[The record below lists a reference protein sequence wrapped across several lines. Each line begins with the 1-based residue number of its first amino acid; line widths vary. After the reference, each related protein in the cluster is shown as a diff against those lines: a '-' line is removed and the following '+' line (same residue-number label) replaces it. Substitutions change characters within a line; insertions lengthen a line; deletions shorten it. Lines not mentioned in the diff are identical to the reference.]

1 MKSTEPTDS
10 AARYAAG
17 GPSPR
22 AEPAPAPSAT
32 PALAPRARIDDWL
45 APLRT
50 VATSRLDSELGARLN
65 QIARCCHCLCVLSDS
80 GATGLEAAPTH
91 LHGTMPREL
100 QALYRNLIGEHDPL
114 ALRARQEWRPLVA
127 PLAEHAAW
135 ARTQLRNAQTVAA
148 WLDRNAVGGAIHL
161 AVLPARGRLTRATL
175 FAFTP
180 HAPADAEVF
189 ALFYAAQRL
198 AVTLELRH
206 RPYLADLMAMR
217 FTPREADVLRAG
229 LRGSADE
236 QIAAW
241 LGLSVDAIR
250 YYFKKFKHRVPPVI
264 GHMKPR
270 DLARV
275 LHQLDRL

>member
-1 MKSTEPTDS
+1 MNSSDSTARN
-10 AARYAAG
+10 AAPDASLRAG
-17 GPSPR
+17 
-22 AEPAPAPSAT
+22 AAPAPQ
-32 PALAPRARIDDWL
+32 ARVDELL

-50 VATSRLDSELGARLN
+50 VAVSRLDGELGARLN
-65 QIARCCHCLCVLSDS
+65 QITACCHCLCVLSDS
-80 GATGLEAAPTH
+80 GATGLEAVPPH

-127 PLAEHAAW
+127 PVAEHAGW
-135 ARTQLRNAQTVAA
+135 ARTQVRNAQTIAA
-148 WLDRNAVGGAIHL
+148 WLDRNATGGATHL

-175 FAFTP
+175 YAFTP
-180 HAPADAEVF
+180 RAPADADIF